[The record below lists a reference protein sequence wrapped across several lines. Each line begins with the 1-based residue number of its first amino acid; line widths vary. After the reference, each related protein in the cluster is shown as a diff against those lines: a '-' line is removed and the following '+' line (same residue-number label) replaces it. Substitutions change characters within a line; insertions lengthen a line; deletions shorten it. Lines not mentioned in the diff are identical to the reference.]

1 MSPTLSQRAS
11 LGTHMK
17 VAPLVIRVSTPNK
30 TKQRLG
36 YDEERRLKLVLADEK
51 CRASEETQE
60 KM

>member
-1 MSPTLSQRAS
+1 
-11 LGTHMK
+11 MK

-30 TKQRLG
+30 TKLRLG